1 MNLILLYLTTLLIC
15 YIFPTTKQQ
24 SKNDSSLVLYLSEY
38 GLKSI
43 QKSILPEIFNNYP
56 IPLPSPG
63 VFEKNIDFIGNLKL
77 NITNLSLKF
86 DKIGDDQIDLIFIE
100 NNNTINL
107 TLKDIT
113 GSLNF
118 TYDFQSGFYN
128 NKATG
133 VIVISGM
140 GVEISTIISTI
151 NNSKYPDKLN
161 PNFQINLLK
170 VPISP
175 LLKINFDAPGRV
187 EMLVKFFFDLISNS
201 ISESIVNNLSI
212 EKVDNLNKNISN
224 FMANLE
230 LRNTYQNI
238 TVDYSLNYDPII
250 KNKTL
255 EFPFDTVLFAGDNL
269 NNYTYK
275 GKKYDLPH
283 NFYGNAPL
291 FGLFNQYLLD
301 GFFDISQELGKLKAF
316 IFAETIQTDLFK
328 LDVNGVSK
336 FLPNIT
342 KNYNSTDKVDLN
354 ISSSATPIL
363 NFKNQK
369 INAEFNFVIDFLVRK
384 SNNFTNEINH
394 NQNESA
400 ALIEFKL
407 NADLGF
413 NIQNAILQIKIKS
426 VEFTDAKV
434 LRSLIGKIEIEKFK
448 SDLNLNIN
456 IILLIYSNFN
466 YDLGIFLP
474 RLPGISLN
482 QTTVIPHEGY
492 LEFGIIPQPNKKL
505 KLKFLEDQ
513 GLEIKN
519 NKKIN
524 LEDIFEQIKD
534 EYLNNFKN

>member
-1 MNLILLYLTTLLIC
+1 MKFIFLYLITLLIG
-15 YIFPTTKQQ
+15 YFLPTTKQQ
-24 SKNDSSLVLYLSEY
+24 SKNDSSLILYLSEY
-38 GLKSI
+38 GLKSV
-43 QKSILPEIFNNYP
+43 QKTILAEIFNNYP

-63 VFEKNIDFIGNLKL
+63 SFEKNIDFIGNIKL

-86 DKIGDDQIDLIFIE
+86 DKIVDDQIEIFFIE

-107 TLKDIT
+107 TLKDIS

-133 VIVISGM
+133 VIIISGM
-140 GVEISTIISTI
+140 GVEISTFISKI

-161 PNFQINLLK
+161 PNLQINVLK
-170 VPISP
+170 VPTSP
-175 LLKINFDAPGRV
+175 SLKINFDAPGRV

-212 EKVDNLNKNISN
+212 EKVNNLNKNISN

-238 TVDYSLNYDPII
+238 TVDYSLNYDPMI

-255 EFPFDTVLFAGDNL
+255 EIPFDTVLFSGDNL
-269 NNYTYK
+269 SNYTYK
-275 GKKYDLPH
+275 GKKYEMPH
-283 NFYGNAPL
+283 NFYSKAPF
-291 FGLFNQYLLD
+291 FGLLNQYLLD
-301 GFFDISQELGKLKAF
+301 GLFDISQELGKLEAF
-316 IFAETIQTDLFK
+316 IPAESVQTDLFK
-328 LDVNGVSK
+328 LDVSGISK

-354 ISSSATPIL
+354 VSSSATPIL
-363 NFKNQK
+363 NFTDQK
-369 INAEFNFVIDFLVRK
+369 IKAEFNFKIDFMVRK
-384 SNNFTNEINH
+384 SNNFIKEINN
-394 NQNESA
+394 NQYDSA

-407 NADLGF
+407 IADLGF
-413 NIQNAILQIKIKS
+413 SIQNAILQIKIKS
-426 VEFTDAKV
+426 IEFTDAKV
-434 LRSLIGKIEIEKFK
+434 LRSQIGQIDTEKLK

-456 IILLIYSNFN
+456 IILLIYSNFK

-474 RLPGISLN
+474 KLPGISLN

-492 LEFGIIPQPNKKL
+492 LEFGIIPQPDKKL
-505 KLKFLEDQ
+505 ALKFLEDQ
-513 GLEIKN
+513 VLEIN
-519 NKKIN
+519 DNKKKN
-524 LEDIFEQIKD
+524 YDDIFEQIKA
-534 EYLNNFKN
+534 EYLNSFKN